1 MTHVPKDTHPW
12 NSLHPEDR
20 FPESKSG
27 AGVEAGATL
36 RVSSPP
42 TWTWEGLWKRVQRK
56 RPPMYTGG
64 WSRLE
69 GTEFPIG
76 LGLQVQVGRDWTKHW
91 PECLETCIPVPTQ
104 PCLLSGQVLFLI
116 QT

>member
-20 FPESKSG
+20 FPESRSG

-36 RVSSPP
+36 RVSNPP

-56 RPPMYTGG
+56 RPPPHVH
-64 WSRLE
+64 R
-69 GTEFPIG
+69 G
-76 LGLQVQVGRDWTKHW
+76 LVQT
-91 PECLETCIPVPTQ
+91 
-104 PCLLSGQVLFLI
+104 VLKDVVSSPSV
-116 QT
+116 